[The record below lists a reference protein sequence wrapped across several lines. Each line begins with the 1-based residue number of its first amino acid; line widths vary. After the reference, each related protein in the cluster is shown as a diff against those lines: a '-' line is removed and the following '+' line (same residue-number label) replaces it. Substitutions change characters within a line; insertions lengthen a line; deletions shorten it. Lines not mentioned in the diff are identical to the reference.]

1 MKLNHNDKKNTVGGE
16 ASSAPMTAPN
26 AKPISQTLLRLPQV
40 LARFPVARSTWYSGV
55 RTGIY
60 PSPILISRRAVA
72 WSEES
77 IDDLIRRH
85 SAANLN

>member
-1 MKLNHNDKKNTVGGE
+1 MKLNHNKKNTVDGV
-16 ASSAPMTAPN
+16 ATSAPMTVSN

-55 RTGIY
+55 SKGIY
-60 PSPILISRRAVA
+60 PSPIPISRRAVA

-85 SAANLN
+85 SAGDLN